1 MPDPILPEADPPE
14 AGPDAGLAGLCA
26 IAVMA
31 KAPRPGHVKTR
42 LQSVLDPAEAAQLGA
57 AFLRDVTGNL
67 AAAARLAPI
76 HAYVAFA
83 PAGQEARFDGL
94 LAEGTRLVLADGTHG
109 DGEGVQGFGRC
120 LLDALRG
127 LLARGYGAA
136 CVLNADGP
144 TLPTELLVQAA
155 TRLLAPGRRAVL
167 GPADDGGYWLLGVQS
182 VEPALLSRIAWST
195 DTVAA
200 ATQQRAVEAG
210 LELELLATWYDVDDR
225 AALQRL
231 LSELG
236 GGARGPLRPYAAPA
250 TAACIRAMQL
260 HERLRRPPA
269 A

>member
-1 MPDPILPEADPPE
+1 MSPPAPPDGE
-14 AGPDAGLAGLCA
+14 LAGLCA

-31 KAPRPGHVKTR
+31 KAPRPGQVKTR
-42 LQSVLDPAEAAQLGA
+42 LQTVLDPAEAAQLGA

-94 LAEGTRLVLADGTHG
+94 LAEGTRLVLADGTDG
-109 DGEGVQGFGRC
+109 DGEGVEGFGRC

-144 TLPTELLVQAA
+144 TLPTKLLVQAA

-167 GPADDGGYWLLGVQS
+167 GPADDGGYWLLGVQTA
-182 VEPALLSRIAWST
+182 EPALLSGIAWST

-200 ATQQRAVEAG
+200 TTQQRAAEAG

-225 AALQRL
+225 AALERL
-231 LSELG
+231 MSELDGQSG
-236 GGARGPLRPYAAPA
+236 GVLQPYAAPA
-250 TAACIRAMQL
+250 TAACIGAMQL
-260 HERLRRPPA
+260 QERLRRPPA

>member
-1 MPDPILPEADPPE
+1 MPDPALPEPE
-14 AGPDAGLAGLCA
+14 LAGLCA

-31 KAPRPGHVKTR
+31 KAPRPGYVKTR
-42 LQSVLDPAEAAQLGA
+42 LQTVLDPDEAAQLGA

-76 HAYVAFA
+76 HPYVAFA

-94 LAEGTRLVLADGTHG
+94 MAEGTRLVLADGANG
-109 DGEGVQGFGRC
+109 DAEGVQGFGRC

-144 TLPTELLVQAA
+144 TLPTALLVQAA

-167 GPADDGGYWLLGVQS
+167 GPADDGGYWLLGLQS
-182 VEPALLSRIAWST
+182 VEPTLLSRIAWST
-195 DTVAA
+195 GAVAA
-200 ATQQRAVEAG
+200 TTRQRAAEAG
-210 LELELLATWYDVDDR
+210 LELELLDTWYDVDDR
-225 AALQRL
+225 PALERL
-231 LSELG
+231 LSELDG
-236 GGARGPLRPYAAPA
+236 EAGGPLQPYAAPA
-250 TAACIRAMQL
+250 TAACVGAMRL

>member
-1 MPDPILPEADPPE
+1 MPDPAP
-14 AGPDAGLAGLCA
+14 PDAELAGLCA

-42 LQSVLDPAEAAQLGA
+42 LQTVLDPDEAAQLGA

-76 HAYVAFA
+76 HAFVAFA

-94 LAEGTRLVLADGTHG
+94 LADGTRLVLADGAQG
-109 DGEGVQGFGRC
+109 DAEGVEGFGRC

-144 TLPTELLVQAA
+144 TLPTALLVQAA
-155 TRLLAPGRRAVL
+155 TRLLSPGRRAVL

-182 VEPALLSRIAWST
+182 AEPVLLSRIAWST
-195 DTVAA
+195 GTVAA
-200 ATQQRAVEAG
+200 TTRRRASDAG

-225 AALQRL
+225 AGLERL
-231 LSELG
+231 LSELD
-236 GGARGPLRPYAAPA
+236 GGAGGALQPYAAPA
-250 TAACIRAMQL
+250 TAACIGAMRL

>member
-1 MPDPILPEADPPE
+1 MPDPTLPE
-14 AGPDAGLAGLCA
+14 PDLAGLCA

-42 LQSVLDPAEAAQLGA
+42 LQTVLAPDEAAQLGA

-94 LAEGTRLVLADGTHG
+94 MAEGTRLMLADGANG
-109 DGEGVQGFGRC
+109 DAEGVQGFGRC
-120 LLDALRG
+120 LLDAVRG

-144 TLPTELLVQAA
+144 TLPTALLVQAA

-182 VEPALLSRIAWST
+182 VAPTLLSRIAWST

-200 ATQQRAVEAG
+200 TTRQRAAEAG
-210 LELELLATWYDVDDR
+210 LELELLDTWYDVDDR
-225 AALQRL
+225 ASLERL
-231 LSELG
+231 LSELDG
-236 GGARGPLRPYAAPA
+236 EAVGPLQPYAAPA
-250 TAACIRAMQL
+250 TAACIGAMRL